1 MTIFAPMKLAVKLV
15 LLMFMTFIV
24 TPTVVSLIKEDV
36 DTSMVYSMSEEE
48 QHNNCCKELKAGLLH
63 TDYMIFSNYAENS
76 SSLIISQHTLKH
88 DNAASTIFSPPPEQ
102 V

>member
-1 MTIFAPMKLAVKLV
+1 MKLAVQLV

-24 TPTVVSLIKEDV
+24 TPTVVSLIKEDI

-48 QHNNCCKELKAGLLH
+48 QHNHNCCKELKAALKA
-63 TDYMIFSNYAENS
+63 TDYITFSNYTQSS

-88 DNAASTIFSPPPEQ
+88 DNAASSIFSPPPEQ

>member
-1 MTIFAPMKLAVKLV
+1 MKFAVKIV
-15 LLMFMTFIV
+15 LLMFLTFIV

-48 QHNNCCKELKAGLLH
+48 HHNHSHKELKAEVVM
-63 TDYMIFSNYAENS
+63 TDYLIFSNYTASS
-76 SSLIISQHTLKH
+76 SSLIISQHSLKY
-88 DNAASTIFSPPPEQ
+88 DNASSAIFSPPPEQ

>member
-1 MTIFAPMKLAVKLV
+1 MKFAVKIV
-15 LLMFMTFIV
+15 LLMFLTFIV

-48 QHNNCCKELKAGLLH
+48 QHNHPCKELKADIAM
-63 TDYMIFSNYAENS
+63 TDYIIFSNYTASS
-76 SSLIISQHTLKH
+76 SSLIISQHSLKY
-88 DNAASTIFSPPPEQ
+88 DNASSAIFSPPPEQ

>member
-1 MTIFAPMKLAVKLV
+1 MKFAVKIV
-15 LLMFMTFIV
+15 LLMFLTFIV

-48 QHNNCCKELKAGLLH
+48 QHNHGCKELKADFKIA
-63 TDYMIFSNYAENS
+63 DYIIFSNYTARS
-76 SSLIISQHTLKH
+76 SSLIISQHSLKY

>member
-1 MTIFAPMKLAVKLV
+1 MKFAVKIV
-15 LLMFMTFIV
+15 LLMFLTFIV
-24 TPTVVSLIKEDV
+24 TPTVVSLIKEDI

-48 QHNNCCKELKAGLLH
+48 QHNHGCKELKADFKIA
-63 TDYMIFSNYAENS
+63 DYIIFSNYTASS
-76 SSLIISQHTLKH
+76 SSLIISQHTLKY

>member
-1 MTIFAPMKLAVKLV
+1 MKLAVKLV

-24 TPTVVSLIKEDV
+24 TPTVVGLIKEDV

-48 QHNNCCKELKAGLLH
+48 QHNHNSCKELKADF
-63 TDYMIFSNYAENS
+63 TVADYITFSNYTESS
-76 SSLIISQHTLKH
+76 SSLIISQHSLKH
-88 DNAASTIFSPPPEQ
+88 DNAASAIFSPPPEQ

>member
-1 MTIFAPMKLAVKLV
+1 MKLAVKLV

-24 TPTVVSLIKEDV
+24 TPTVVSLIKEDI

-48 QHNNCCKELKAGLLH
+48 QHNHNCCKELKAALKA
-63 TDYMIFSNYAENS
+63 TDYITFSNYTESS

-88 DNAASTIFSPPPEQ
+88 DNAASRIFSPPPAQ

>member
-1 MTIFAPMKLAVKLV
+1 MTIFAPMKLAVKIV

-36 DTSMVYSMSEEE
+36 DTSMIYSMSEEE
-48 QHNNCCKELKAGLLH
+48 QHNNSCKELKAGLLH
-63 TDYMIFSNYAENS
+63 TDYIIFSNYAENS

>member
-1 MTIFAPMKLAVKLV
+1 MKFAVKIV
-15 LLMFMTFIV
+15 LLMFLTFIV

-48 QHNNCCKELKAGLLH
+48 QHNNCCKELKADFKIA
-63 TDYMIFSNYAENS
+63 DYIIFSNYTASS
-76 SSLIISQHTLKH
+76 SSLIVSQHTLKY
-88 DNAASTIFSPPPEQ
+88 DNTASTIFSPPPEQ

>member
-1 MTIFAPMKLAVKLV
+1 M
-15 LLMFMTFIV
+15 
-24 TPTVVSLIKEDV
+24 SLIKEDI

-48 QHNNCCKELKAGLLH
+48 QHNHNCCKELKAALKA
-63 TDYMIFSNYAENS
+63 TDYITFSNYTESS

-88 DNAASTIFSPPPEQ
+88 DNAASSIFSPPPEQ

>member
-1 MTIFAPMKLAVKLV
+1 MKLAVKIV
-15 LLMFMTFIV
+15 LLMFLTFII

-48 QHNNCCKELKAGLLH
+48 NHNCCKELKAELKFA
-63 TDYMIFSNYAENS
+63 DYIIFSNYTEVS

-88 DNAASTIFSPPPEQ
+88 DNVTSSIFSPPPEQ